1 MNVYIVYFCGIHD
14 CVSVRVCVC
23 VSHMY
28 VPIRVY
34 ICIYVVYMGDTTIGA
49 IYSFS
54 MYMNM

>member
-1 MNVYIVYFCGIHD
+1 MYISYICSIHD

>member
-1 MNVYIVYFCGIHD
+1 MYILYICGIHD

-23 VSHMY
+23 YICLFRYVSIY
-28 VPIRVY
+28 
-34 ICIYVVYMGDTTIGA
+34 CIYVVYMGDATIGA

>member
-1 MNVYIVYFCGIHD
+1 MYISYICGIHD

>member
-1 MNVYIVYFCGIHD
+1 MYISYICGIHD

-23 VSHMY
+23 VTY
-28 VPIRVY
+28 VCSVRVY
-34 ICIYVVYMGDTTIGA
+34 ICIYVVYMGDATIGA